1 MILPKNE
8 KKKYQCK
15 HVKFNDAKLNHT
27 LKSNGQIKEYNA
39 NSNHDQTTSN
49 FLYPYLNHIN

>member
-1 MILPKNE
+1 MKRKNINANMLE
-8 KKKYQCK
+8 
-15 HVKFNDAKLNHT
+15 FNDAKLNHT